1 MLNAVQDARLLTV
14 LNAMTIR
21 WSAMLHRLLTVGLLG
36 LSAASCNFD
45 KSPTAATPIAAPLPP
60 LPAPPLPTTVPGVLS
75 VAMPIDTFDTA
86 NAAFGLLPFG
96 YHGGGHTEDGHAGW
110 DIEYRIGAPVRA
122 AATATVI
129 SVEPDLIS
137 LGRTA
142 VVLEHV
148 VGTHFYRT
156 HYTNLATV
164 AADVVVDATVMVGQ
178 TIGTAG
184 TITAVIG
191 NASITYAMTHFQL
204 DDLEFHREVA
214 NPKAVTPESF
224 LSPAGKTLFDRIW
237 STAIYFHELVEPFA
251 SNPRETPITVRTWT
265 RAGGDGPAGIRF
277 TRRGTAYTYELLAE
291 SGTVTEVGDVAL
303 RLTTR
308 PATIDLISP
317 TATRLGVYDIVSNE
331 MRMAVATPGLAR
343 PPDLSAASIY
353 RTPR

>member
-1 MLNAVQDARLLTV
+1 MQFRAVLAV
-14 LNAMTIR
+14 
-21 WSAMLHRLLTVGLLG
+21 V
-36 LSAASCNFD
+36 ASCLVIGCNFD
-45 KSPTAATPIAAPLPP
+45 KLPTAATPIAAPLPP

-122 AATATVI
+122 AAAGVVI

-164 AADVVVDATVMVGQ
+164 AAEVVVDATVVVGQ

-184 TITAVIG
+184 AITAVIG

-224 LSPAGKTLFDRIW
+224 LSPAAKSLFDRIW

-303 RLTTR
+303 RLSAR

-331 MRMAVATPGLAR
+331 MRMAVATAGLPR
-343 PPDLSAASIY
+343 PPDLSGASIY